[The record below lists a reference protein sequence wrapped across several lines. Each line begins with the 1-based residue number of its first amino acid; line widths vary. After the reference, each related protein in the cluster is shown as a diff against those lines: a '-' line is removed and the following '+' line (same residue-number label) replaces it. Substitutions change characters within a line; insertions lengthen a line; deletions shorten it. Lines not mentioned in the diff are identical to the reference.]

1 MAHNSGSNK
10 GLKIVVEEV
19 SKDGYRAII
28 FDRQPI
34 KWIEILTEWGE
45 TLFEGKNSIFRTE
58 LFTKAE
64 LLQLDRTQFS
74 SLGIFISK
82 KVGNRKISFKSCIL
96 GGLSFFDFQLFY
108 Y

>member
-1 MAHNSGSNK
+1 MAHKSGSNK

-45 TLFEGKNSIFRTE
+45 TLFEGLNFLNSNFK
-58 LFTKAE
+58 F
-64 LLQLDRTQFS
+64 Q
-74 SLGIFISK
+74 
-82 KVGNRKISFKSCIL
+82 KVL
-96 GGLSFFDFQLFY
+96 VY
-108 Y
+108 

>member
-45 TLFEGKNSIFRTE
+45 TLFEGLNYLTSNFKF
-58 LFTKAE
+58 
-64 LLQLDRTQFS
+64 Q
-74 SLGIFISK
+74 
-82 KVGNRKISFKSCIL
+82 KVL
-96 GGLSFFDFQLFY
+96 AY
-108 Y
+108 